1 MARHEARGATWMR
14 RMIGAVLAGGAVALA
29 FPVGV
34 AVADPTTGPGG
45 VNDPAI
51 AQYTQTI
58 RDLTTQ
64 YAQAAQ
70 SGNFNQQQ
78 FTDDLNAANN
88 RLSDALLANT
98 PAVFPG
104 R

>member
-1 MARHEARGATWMR
+1 MATHKTRRATGVR
-14 RMIGAVLAGGAVALA
+14 RMIAAALAGGAVA
-29 FPVGV
+29 V
-34 AVADPTTGPGG
+34 AVPAGIAMADPPPGPGG
-45 VNDPAI
+45 VNDPAF
-51 AQYTQTI
+51 ADYAKTI
-58 RDLTTQ
+58 RDLTDQ
-64 YAQAAQ
+64 YTQAAQ

-98 PAVFPG
+98 PGVVPG